1 MIKRV
6 ANILGA
12 SHPQGTE
19 FSEDTENR
27 FDSYIKELHQL
38 KIADGY
44 PATYYQLLEIS
55 QEILDKVK
63 IIFEK

>member
-1 MIKRV
+1 MIEQIEQRIEISQSFYEKDEEVHPHITISREIMIKRV

-27 FDSYIKELHQL
+27 FDSYIKE
-38 KIADGY
+38 
-44 PATYYQLLEIS
+44 
-55 QEILDKVK
+55 
-63 IIFEK
+63 